1 MRRSSDSISHV
12 TYSLV
17 RAVLRRSA
25 VLNPGDVLYIP
36 RGWPHVAEAEGGAPS
51 THMTMTL
58 HAQDFTWES
67 LLRFFVL
74 TGTGKETVFPPHRVS
89 SKNGVVT
96 LPRQARDECRGK
108 SRKRPFPQGGMSAR

>member
-74 TGTGKETVFPPHRVS
+74 TGTGKETVFPPPPPPPPLPPKKCGVS
-89 SKNGVVT
+89 FFTPS
-96 LPRQARDECRGK
+96 RGK
-108 SRKRPFPQGGMSAR
+108 V

>member
-74 TGTGKETVFPPHRVS
+74 TGTGKETVFFL
-89 SKNGVVT
+89 T
-96 LPRQARDECRGK
+96 
-108 SRKRPFPQGGMSAR
+108 FPYICPEPVLAK